1 MLFVL
6 QNRLESKLKDQINNI
21 QYLIGVGSNIDP
33 ENNIK
38 HALHL
43 ISDHVT
49 VLKIASIWQTPAVG
63 SQGPDYLNTAVLIE
77 SSYSL
82 GDIKNLVLSKIEN
95 QLGRVRYEDKNA
107 DRTIDLDVIM
117 HDGSCIDED
126 LWYQAHV
133 AVPASEILPDCKNS
147 QSGESLSQVAEELV
161 RGSTF
166 IRRTDLD

>member
-1 MLFVL
+1 M
-6 QNRLESKLKDQINNI
+6 KDQLNNI

-43 ISDHVT
+43 ISDHAT
-49 VLKIASIWQTPAVG
+49 ILKKASIWQTPAVG
-63 SQGPDYLNTAVLIE
+63 NHGPDYLNTAVLIE

-82 GDIKNLVLSKIEN
+82 DDINKLVLSKIED
-95 QLGRVRYEDKNA
+95 QLGRVRYKDKNA

-133 AVPASEILPDCKNS
+133 AVPASEILPDCKNP
-147 QSGESLSQVAEELV
+147 QSGELLSQVAEELI
-161 RGSTF
+161 RDSTS
-166 IRRTDLD
+166 IRRTDLDY